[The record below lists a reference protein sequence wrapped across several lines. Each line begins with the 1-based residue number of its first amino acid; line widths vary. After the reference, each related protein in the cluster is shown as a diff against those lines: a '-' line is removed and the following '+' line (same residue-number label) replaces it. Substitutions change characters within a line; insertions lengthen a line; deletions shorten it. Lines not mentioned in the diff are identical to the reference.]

1 MAQIAQQDNLLIVS
15 KTKAST
21 LEADIKKKLLE
32 CAKNGTIF
40 DVVLQTEEINN
51 QTFLFKVV
59 TLVKDTTNEGDIKY
73 KAVVT
78 GSGELAV
85 IELN

>member
-15 KTKAST
+15 KTSAST
-21 LEADIKKKLLE
+21 LEAEVKKKLLE

-40 DVVLQTEEINN
+40 DVVLQTEEVDN
-51 QTFLFKVV
+51 QTSLAKVT
-59 TLVKDTTNEGDIKY
+59 TLIKDKTDEGNIKY
-73 KAVVT
+73 KICT
-78 GSGELAV
+78 IGSDVV